1 MSLTVKTIAVVD
13 NYDSFTWNLVALLKE
28 AGAIVEVIYNDDP
41 ACLAIDKTRYS
52 GILLSPGPGT
62 PATSGLTLEVLRKYS
77 GDIPILGVCLG
88 HQAIGQHF
96 GLEVVK
102 APAPVH
108 GKASVITH
116 DSKGVFAGL
125 GEEISVI
132 RYHSLVVSEPADD
145 SPLKVTSR
153 TSDGVIMGFRHRELP
168 VESVQF
174 HPDSAATQYGGEMIR
189 NWVSGL

>member
-1 MSLTVKTIAVVD
+1 MSHTVKTIAVVD

-41 ACLAIDKTRYS
+41 ACLGIDKTRYS

-62 PATSGLTLEVLRKYS
+62 PSTSGLTLEVLRKYS

-132 RYHSLVVSEPADD
+132 RYHSLVVSEPAED
-145 SPLKVTSR
+145 SPLNVTSR
-153 TSDGVIMGFRHRELP
+153 TSDGVIMGFRHRDLP

-189 NWVSGL
+189 NWVLGL